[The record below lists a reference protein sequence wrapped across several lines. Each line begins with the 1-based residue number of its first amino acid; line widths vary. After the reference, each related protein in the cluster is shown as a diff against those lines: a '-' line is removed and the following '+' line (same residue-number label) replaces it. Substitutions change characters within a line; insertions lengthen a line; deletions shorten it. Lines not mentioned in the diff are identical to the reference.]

1 MHPRAHY
8 DVPLPPQHN
17 VHAGAE
23 FDQTHSFAS
32 SDSVARFL
40 IADDAPCNQTRNLA
54 ENYPRAV
61 SFHGECILLVLGR
74 SALFAG
80 HQKPAF
86 PITHVAD
93 HPPDGRAVYMYIED
107 VEKNADTRL
116 RPVFLADSHH
126 LSVRR

>member
-8 DVPLPPQHN
+8 DVPLHPQHN

-40 IADDAPCNQTRNLA
+40 IADDAPRNQTRNLA
-54 ENYPRAV
+54 ENHPRAV
-61 SFHGECILLVLGR
+61 SFHSECILLVLRR

-86 PITHVAD
+86 AITHVAD
-93 HPPDGRAVYMYIED
+93 DAADGRAVYVSIEA

-116 RPVFLADSHH
+116 RPGFLAKPH
-126 LSVRR
+126 